1 MAGSRLKERP
11 GVSLAAAD
19 VRDSHNRISRVRLLA
34 QLQRAK
40 LLFSRQPRRYYRTIS
55 ERKVRRRCWLT
66 EAPAVVW
73 ANRATT
79 KRDASEA

>member
-1 MAGSRLKERP
+1 MGARLRALQE
-11 GVSLAAAD
+11 VSLVAAD
-19 VRDSHNRISRVRLLA
+19 GKGSHNRISRVPLRA

-40 LLFSRQPRRYYRTIS
+40 LRLSRKLRRSYRTIS
-55 ERKVRRRCWLT
+55 ERKGRRRYWLT
-66 EAPAVVW
+66 EAPAAVL